1 MAVGNS
7 EGPEAGG
14 GGGHGQ
20 GEWKGNTFWNMVKKS
35 FQLSQSKIIAF
46 TPYKIR
52 LISGFEN
59 LAFLK
64 VYLFILRE
72 REQSQVGEGQREEK
86 ERIPSRIRTV
96 SKEPDMGLEPSN
108 LEIMT
113 CAEVRCS
120 TD

>member
-1 MAVGNS
+1 
-7 EGPEAGG
+7 
-14 GGGHGQ
+14 
-20 GEWKGNTFWNMVKKS
+20 MVKKS

-86 ERIPSRIRTV
+86 ERIPSRFRTV
-96 SKEPDMGLEPSN
+96 STEPDMGLEPTN